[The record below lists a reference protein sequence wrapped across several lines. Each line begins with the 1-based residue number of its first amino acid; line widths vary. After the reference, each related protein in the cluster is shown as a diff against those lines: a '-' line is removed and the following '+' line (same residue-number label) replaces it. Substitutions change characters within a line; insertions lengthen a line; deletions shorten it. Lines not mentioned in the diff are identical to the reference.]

1 MNFLEAK
8 NIVSP
13 DKPVVPGSPEHKEIL
28 TLMRQSGRVFPE
40 DNVPAPPIMAR
51 TVSDFFPRERK
62 GISIEPM
69 RVSKREWLMVK
80 TNRDAMNRVITQEVI
95 AQPMEL
101 FEFPSTLP
109 TPGMSKKDWLR
120 NLKIAPLIISNGTD
134 VRGEQVQTTG
144 ET

>member
-40 DNVPAPPIMAR
+40 DNVPAPPLMAR
-51 TVSDFFPRERK
+51 VVRDFYPRERAPVD
-62 GISIEPM
+62 ISPKP
-69 RVSKREWLMVK
+69 VSKREWLMVK
-80 TNRDAMNRVITQEVI
+80 TNRDAMNKVLTQEVI
-95 AQPMEL
+95 AQPTEVYS
-101 FEFPSTLP
+101 FPLSLP
-109 TPGMSKKDWLR
+109 TPGMSKKQWLR
-120 NLKIAPLIISNGTD
+120 NLKIAPLIINNGPD